1 MAMLRP
7 ITKQALTDAKYD
19 IHSRDMTIEEGQ
31 QYPIA
36 SSLFRKDKSILY
48 FNYWSDASLAEGNVM
63 MDFSIDR
70 NDVEWWERNIK
81 NKSNE

>member
-19 IHSRDMTIEEGQ
+19 IHSRDMTIEDGQ

-36 SSLFRKDKSILY
+36 LSLFRKDKGILY

-63 MDFSIDR
+63 MDYSIDR
-70 NDVEWWERNIK
+70 NDAEWWERNIK
-81 NKSNE
+81 NTPDE